1 MLKSLE
7 LSNIEEWKVLFL
19 LYSVVYPHHL
29 DQGLAKNI
37 VFNKWERERPR
48 EREGKRREGEERKKE
63 TSMLEIDKVMF

>member
-1 MLKSLE
+1 MFMLKSLE

-37 VFNKWERERPR
+37 VFNK
-48 EREGKRREGEERKKE
+48 
-63 TSMLEIDKVMF
+63 